1 MNCETAK
8 NLIQAYLEGR
18 LPRLERNEFVY
29 HVTECGAC
37 ETEVL
42 EHRQVFRA
50 LRSLE
55 RFEAPSR
62 IQVGVLA
69 HLRAEGKIHEPSFP
83 LLRRVLDAFLDL
95 PARVR
100 YPLAALVAVA
110 VMYLPVGFILTGT
123 RGSLAGVAEALGRG
137 VLWLQDLLGGIA
149 VKEDVEPYART
160 ARTVGHA
167 AAEVV
172 SPVAVLLLVVAALT
186 IVGYVSARFMRRR
199 RSSGHALLSL

>member
-29 HVTECGAC
+29 HVTECGGC

-42 EHRQVFRA
+42 EYRQVFRA

-69 HLRAEGKIHEPSFP
+69 HLRAEGKVHEPSFP
-83 LLRRVLDAFLDL
+83 LLRRLVDAFLGL

-100 YPLAALVAVA
+100 YPVSALVAVV
-110 VMYLPVGFILTGT
+110 VMYLPVGFILAGT
-123 RGSLAGVAEALGRG
+123 RGSLAGIAEALGRG
-137 VLWLQDLLGGIA
+137 VLWVQDLLGGIA

-172 SPVAVLLLVVAALT
+172 SPVAVLLLAVAVFT
-186 IVGYVSARFMRRR
+186 IVGYVSARFLRRR
-199 RSSGHALLSL
+199 RSSSHAMFSL

>member
-29 HVTECGAC
+29 HVTECGVC

-42 EHRQVFRA
+42 GYRQVFRA

-83 LLRRVLDAFLDL
+83 LFRRALDALLVL

-100 YPLAALVAVA
+100 YPVAGLVAVA
-110 VMYLPVGFILTGT
+110 VMYLPVGFILAGS
-123 RGSLAGVAEALGRG
+123 RGSLAAGAEALGRG
-137 VLWLQDLLGGIA
+137 VLWIQDTLGGIA

-160 ARTVGHA
+160 ARTVSHA

-172 SPVAVLLLVVAALT
+172 SPMAALLFILAVLALVA
-186 IVGYVSARFMRRR
+186 YVSARFLRRR
-199 RSSGHALLSL
+199 RSSGHAMF